1 MKIHETSHPSP
12 YHMTRGE
19 DGEQEKLR
27 RNFSDSNRF
36 DGPQV
41 TVVWSSNDRST
52 QLLLS
57 MLVVAYN
64 ALQRNNLQALND
76 QVVVAELFP
85 ELNIYGQHFQ
95 GAEMLQDKDKS
106 CKVLRRVFTCFFK
119 SHVQEIVRVVS
130 HREKFRH

>member
-1 MKIHETSHPSP
+1 MI
-12 YHMTRGE
+12 RGE

-27 RNFSDSNRF
+27 RNFFASNRF

-57 MLVVAYN
+57 MFVVTYN
-64 ALQRNNLQALND
+64 ALQRNNLEPLNG
-76 QVVVAELFP
+76 QVVGAELLP

-106 CKVLRRVFTCFFK
+106 CKVLRHVFTCFFK
-119 SHVQEIVRVVS
+119 SHEQEIDRVVS